1 MSHYGSG
8 QRILDES
15 KAESARDG
23 IRKMAQL
30 VQHALPAEREKLEA
44 HAGRL
49 AIELLAIEKRLAE
62 V

>member
-1 MSHYGSG
+1 MSYYGSG

-30 VQHALPAEREKLEA
+30 VQQAPPEEREKIEA
-44 HAGRL
+44 RIGRL
-49 AIELLAIEKRLAE
+49 AMELLLIEKRLDNP
-62 V
+62 